1 MGRKMNIADF
11 AALVGT
17 TSKTIYGKI
26 NNVSNLPVNEQLK
39 TVKEKVK
46 GREVTLIITNDEQI
60 ELYKNLYGK
69 DTVINGE
76 YYETVTD
83 NNGYSPVNEIQ
94 DTVKINNNTELL
106 TEMFDKLN
114 TVHNEYNERLQ
125 RVNDELITYKSK
137 QLLLEDKANKEGFY
151 LNEINELK
159 KENNRKKLYINLL
172 ITLLTI
178 LLLLITGFVTYS
190 IAVNKGKEVSEQN
203 SATIEQTSVV
213 QAAQPQQPK
222 PQPPVK
228 KQVKNVKRR

>member
-1 MGRKMNIADF
+1 MNIAEF
-11 AALVGT
+11 SALVGT

-26 NNVSNLPVNEQLK
+26 NNNSNLPVNEQLK

-83 NNGYSPVNEIQ
+83 INSNSPVNEVQ
-94 DTVKINNNTELL
+94 EQVKINHNADLL
-106 TEMFDKLN
+106 AEMFDKLN
-114 TVHNEYNERLQ
+114 TVHNEYNDRLQ
-125 RVNDELITYKSK
+125 KVNDELITYKSK

-178 LLLLITGFVTYS
+178 LLLLITGFITYNY
-190 IAVNKGKEVSEQN
+190 AVNKGNDPQEEIKQEPV
-203 SATIEQTSVV
+203 IEQ
-213 QAAQPQQPK
+213 PQPK
-222 PQPPVK
+222 PVQKQIK
-228 KQVKNVKRR
+228 KK